1 MTLKK
6 VHVIFAW
13 EVMATLELFQWESEG
28 REGEGGKWR
37 EKIGKTVP
45 LWKAGD
51 GCPLEEYESQ
61 ITFLLKKNKA
71 KVDGVDQ

>member
-1 MTLKK
+1 MSRKPKKKLLERGRSNSVSNTVPESQEMTLKK

-45 LWKAGD
+45 L
-51 GCPLEEYESQ
+51 
-61 ITFLLKKNKA
+61 
-71 KVDGVDQ
+71 